1 MNVSRLDGPREPR
14 EAALEAMALR
24 EKVRL
29 LSLVDILEPL
39 SREQLERFA
48 RKTPTMHLRND
59 QLFHT
64 PRRRG
69 GPFML
74 LLAGRVRIYKEA
86 AGKELT
92 LAVVDAGALSG
103 EGALGAQ
110 QLQGVYARTV
120 APSTVAIVHPE
131 QLRRL
136 MSEEPEVGMKMVEVL
151 SERLSQYGERMAD
164 LGRKSVLGRVA
175 GLILQLMQSEG
186 IVGREGYRIPTPY
199 THSELAAM
207 VGAGRVAVTNA
218 LTELRGEGCLEL
230 RNRYIHISDAEA
242 LGRISREG

>member
-1 MNVSRLDGPREPR
+1 
-14 EAALEAMALR
+14 MALR

-48 RKTPTMHLRND
+48 RRTPTMHLRND

-69 GPFML
+69 GPFL
-74 LLAGRVRIYKEA
+74 LLLEGRVRIYKEA

-103 EGALGAQ
+103 EGALTAQ
-110 QLQGVYARTV
+110 QLQGVYARAV
-120 APSTVAIVHPE
+120 EPSTVAIVNRE

-136 MSEEPEVGMKMVEVL
+136 VGEEPEVGLKMVEVL
-151 SERLSQYGERMAD
+151 SERLSVYAERMAD

-175 GLILQLMQSEG
+175 SLIVGLVESEG
-186 IVGREGYRIPTPY
+186 VVGREGYRIPTPY
-199 THSELAAM
+199 THAELAAM

-218 LTELRGEGCLEL
+218 LIELREEGCIEL
-230 RNRYIHISDAEA
+230 RDRHVHVADAEA